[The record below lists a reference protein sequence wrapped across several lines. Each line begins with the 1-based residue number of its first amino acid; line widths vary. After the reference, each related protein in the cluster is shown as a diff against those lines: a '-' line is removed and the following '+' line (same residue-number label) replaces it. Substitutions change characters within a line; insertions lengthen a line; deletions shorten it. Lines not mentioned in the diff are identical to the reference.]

1 MPATTTK
8 LRRSE
13 RLRQKATQK
22 QRKSPP
28 LPQKL
33 RRSERL
39 RQKKRAARKPT
50 EFPFKTTY
58 NSRKKCYSVRSK
70 KKNKKGKPNR
80 IYTHCTTKEK
90 AQRQMRLLAAVVYNP
105 KFRVTR
111 KKGIKVKI

>member
-1 MPATTTK
+1 MPATATK

-13 RLRQKATQK
+13 RLRQKAT
-22 QRKSPP
+22 RKSPP
-28 LPQKL
+28 PQKL

-39 RQKKRAARKPT
+39 QQKKRAARKPT
-50 EFPFKTTY
+50 IFPFKTTY

-80 IYTHCTTKEK
+80 IYAHCTTKTK

-111 KKGIKVKI
+111 KKGIKVKN

>member
-1 MPATTTK
+1 MPASTTK

-28 LPQKL
+28 PQKL

-80 IYTHCTTKEK
+80 IYAHCTTKTK

>member
-22 QRKSPP
+22 RKSPP
-28 LPQKL
+28 PQKL

-39 RQKKRAARKPT
+39 RQKKSAARKPT

-70 KKNKKGKPNR
+70 KKNKKGKPKR
-80 IYTHCTTKEK
+80 IYAHCTTKEK

>member
-1 MPATTTK
+1 MPATTK

-13 RLRQKATQK
+13 RLRQNATQK
-22 QRKSPP
+22 SPS
-28 LPQKL
+28 QKL
-33 RRSERL
+33 RRSQRL

-50 EFPFKTTY
+50 VFPFKTTY
-58 NSRKKCYSVRSK
+58 NSRKKCYRVLSK

-80 IYTHCTTKEK
+80 IYAHCTTKIK

-111 KKGIKVKI
+111 KKV

>member
-28 LPQKL
+28 PQKL

-80 IYTHCTTKEK
+80 INAHCTTKTK

>member
-28 LPQKL
+28 PQKL

-50 EFPFKTTY
+50 EFPFKATY

-80 IYTHCTTKEK
+80 IYAHCTTKTK
-90 AQRQMRLLAAVVYNP
+90 AQRQIRLLAAVVYNP

-111 KKGIKVKI
+111 KKGIKVKV

>member
-28 LPQKL
+28 PQKM

-80 IYTHCTTKEK
+80 IYAHCTTKTK